1 MISPMVSSFD
11 HENQNR
17 RRNEQTRRGISVRNL
32 PHQQL
37 RVRDQ
42 ARVVGVEE
50 AEGLSGVA
58 EAGIPQRG
66 PAVQTASYCV
76 AVGAKTAGIR
86 W

>member
-1 MISPMVSSFD
+1 M
-11 HENQNR
+11 
-17 RRNEQTRRGISVRNL
+17 RNL

-50 AEGLSGVA
+50 AEGLGGVA
-58 EAGIPQRG
+58 EADIPQRC